1 MKIGQ
6 SHYDRA
12 HGHLSAIAETRG
24 QETRGQCAF
33 PFIFVL
39 KDFVWSD

>member
-24 QETRGQCAF
+24 QCAF